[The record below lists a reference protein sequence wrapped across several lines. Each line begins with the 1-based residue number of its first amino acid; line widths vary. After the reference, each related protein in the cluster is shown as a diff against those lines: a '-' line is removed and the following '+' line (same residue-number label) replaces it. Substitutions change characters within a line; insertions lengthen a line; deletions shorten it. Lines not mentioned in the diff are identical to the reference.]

1 MEIQFITDA
10 QGKRTAVIVPFDEW
24 ERTETAKEILEHV
37 YLDGIIKERRD
48 SKPKVNLD
56 DLLTAE
62 GLTRAGLERLIPE
75 AQKDCN
81 SLDGSVTNPTIQ
93 DPHAPV

>member
-10 QGKRTAVIVPFDEW
+10 QGNKTAAIVPFDEW

-37 YLDGIIKERRD
+37 YLHGIIKERIY

-62 GLTRAGLERLIPE
+62 GLTRADLE
-75 AQKDCN
+75 
-81 SLDGSVTNPTIQ
+81 S
-93 DPHAPV
+93 